1 MIFLYVLFGLSIFC
15 PIYTYAVYPV
25 ILKFLK
31 KKTYQTGNDRMNV
44 SVVVVGNQE
53 SAGKKIENIQK
64 NKYPDLQ
71 IVVADSITEGVKKT
85 TGGIIVFTDTET
97 ELAENAIEE
106 LVKGFADPR
115 IDCVVGQQSSK
126 NGNSAF
132 WKYENKVKELESNIG
147 CVSGANDTIFAVR
160 KDKMPIVDE
169 KVKHKP
175 FYIATSITQAG
186 ADVVYTPKAI
196 AYEIPTEGDNFAKH
210 VEDAKGYWQALRL
223 FPKMLI
229 GRHGSFVYVSHRV
242 MKWFVWL
249 NMIVMLVTS
258 GVLAINGSILMA
270 VLFGLQIVGYAV
282 VMLLGKRNIGGA
294 IGKLISIGYYF
305 VMLNVTYMIA
315 IIKGVS
321 E

>member
-1 MIFLYVLFGLSIFC
+1 
-15 PIYTYAVYPV
+15 
-25 ILKFLK
+25 
-31 KKTYQTGNDRMNV
+31 MNV

-71 IVVADSITEGVKKT
+71 IVVADSITDGVKKT

-160 KDKMPIVDE
+160 KDKMPIIDE

-223 FPKMLI
+223 FPRMLFP
-229 GRHGSFVYVSHRV
+229 RKGSFAYVSHRV

-249 NMIVMLVTS
+249 NLIVSLFVSGMLAFSSQMMFVIF
-258 GVLAINGSILMA
+258 L
-270 VLFGLQIVGYAV
+270 LQIILYMVLLVFGKKASDGN
-282 VMLLGKRNIGGA
+282 LGKIMR
-294 IGKLISIGYYF
+294 IGYYF
-305 VMLNVTYMIA
+305 LMLNIA
-315 IIKGVS
+315 YAVGLFCRRVKN
-321 E
+321 

>member
-31 KKTYQTGNDRMNV
+31 KKTYQTGNDRMSV

-64 NKYPDLQ
+64 NKYTDLQ
-71 IVVADSITEGVKKT
+71 IVVADSITEGIKKT
-85 TGGIIVFTDTET
+85 KGDIIVFTDTET

-186 ADVVYTPKAI
+186 GDVVYTPKAI
-196 AYEIPTEGDNFAKH
+196 AYEIPTEGDNFSKH

-223 FPKMLI
+223 FPHMLFP
-229 GRHGSFVYVSHRV
+229 RKGSFVYVSHRL

-249 NMIVMLVTS
+249 NLIVSLFVSGMLAFSSQMMFV
-258 GVLAINGSILMA
+258 VFL
-270 VLFGLQIVGYAV
+270 LQIILYMVLLVFGKKASDGN
-282 VMLLGKRNIGGA
+282 LGKIMR
-294 IGKLISIGYYF
+294 IGYYF
-305 VMLNVTYMIA
+305 LMLNIA
-315 IIKGVS
+315 YAVGLFCRRVKN
-321 E
+321 